1 MFREVRGAKEGR
13 AVRKGVEVHDWM
25 ARAARRQIVDFI
37 SQRFFALIEEGRSIG
52 LGRAEG
58 QKGRSITT

>member
-1 MFREVRGAKEGR
+1 VFREVRGSKEGR

-37 SQRFFALIEEGRSIG
+37 SQRFFALIEEVVR
-52 LGRAEG
+52 LVLEG